1 MNDES
6 VVPKDSGSLSRDRE
20 NLLYDYSKH
29 LLSLALIGIGGI
41 ITIAQTELGKQ
52 IPGKQV
58 GAVIVLL
65 AVCAVCSLLCS
76 ATVLESRIKE
86 KPLPKSAHWAYQGS
100 MAFLGAGFG
109 TFLMNWLDLLF

>member
-1 MNDES
+1 
-6 VVPKDSGSLSRDRE
+6 
-20 NLLYDYSKH
+20 
-29 LLSLALIGIGGI
+29 
-41 ITIAQTELGKQ
+41 
-52 IPGKQV
+52 
-58 GAVIVLL
+58 
-65 AVCAVCSLLCS
+65 LLCS

>member
-6 VVPKDSGSLSRDRE
+6 VVPKEGGDLSRDRE

-65 AVCAVCSLLCS
+65 AICGACALLCS
-76 ATVLESRIKE
+76 GTVLDARLKGR
-86 KPLPKSAHWAYQGS
+86 PLPKGARYAYQF
-100 MAFLGAGFG
+100 A
-109 TFLMNWLDLLF
+109 